1 VSAEPGTTRD
11 YVEVRAVWNG
21 VAVTLVDTAGERDAA
36 AEVERRGIDLGRA
49 RAASAD
55 LRLRVIGPGDEV
67 PAKDESGHELRLA
80 SKMDLQWVPPPGLL
94 MTSAVTGEG
103 IERVRAAIIEAVG
116 LADDAEAGSAVLLT
130 ERQRAAAAQARTSFS
145 AARAGL
151 AAEAPLEVI
160 ALEVR
165 SGANAL
171 AALEGDQ
178 VGEEVLDA
186 LFRRFCIGK

>member
-1 VSAEPGTTRD
+1 
-11 YVEVRAVWNG
+11 
-21 VAVTLVDTAGERDAA
+21 
-36 AEVERRGIDLGRA
+36 
-49 RAASAD
+49 
-55 LRLRVIGPGDEV
+55 
-67 PAKDESGHELRLA
+67 
-80 SKMDLQWVPPPGLL
+80 
-94 MTSAVTGEG
+94 VTGEG
-103 IERVRAAIIEAVG
+103 IDALRAAIVAEVG

-151 AAEAPLEVI
+151 AADAPLEVV

-165 SGANAL
+165 TGATAL
-171 AALEGDQ
+171 AALEGEQ